1 MEIFWFAGISWSPDV
16 ELMTVKCWPFC
27 LPRELWQS
35 IITAVQILPSPDVK
49 QAMRELQHC
58 PQITDAFH
66 IFARSFN
73 KAYVCLL
80 STCNSVL
87 CVQTEGLIN
96 INNEYTAAPLPHTGS
111 SNHLTLLMN
120 TVYTPRVRKEP
131 PVVVDVVVWAQEA
144 VPMLWAA
151 WSAHHGAFSDNIW
164 GLCGHRGIY
173 WGCDVRLSNQ
183 DCLAVNV
190 LYYNRTEFDSVLLA
204 VSDHTNQS
212 RWVWGCFWQ
221 PWKLAIWSFVHWCL
235 FFS

>member
-1 MEIFWFAGISWSPDV
+1 M
-16 ELMTVKCWPFC
+16 L
-27 LPRELWQS
+27 
-35 IITAVQILPSPDVK
+35 
-49 QAMRELQHC
+49 
-58 PQITDAFH
+58 AF
-66 IFARSFN
+66 
-73 KAYVCLL
+73 L
-80 STCNSVL
+80 STMRAITKHHYCSANSAESRCKAGDERTTALSSNHRCISHL
-87 CVQTEGLIN
+87 CKEFQQGLSLFALNMQQRVMCANRGNHVYSN

-144 VPMLWAA
+144 IPMLWAA

-190 LYYNRTEFDSVLLA
+190 LYYNLTEFDSVLLA
-204 VSDHTNQS
+204 EFLIILISHAEYEDVFGSLENLPSEVLCTDVSFSVNQRYPS
-212 RWVWGCFWQ
+212 N
-221 PWKLAIWSFVHWCL
+221 
-235 FFS
+235 